1 MAYKYMAP
9 PGRPANWADR
19 GGLQFRAYS
28 VFAGSSNQPD
38 PSELTSARLTI
49 IAGISSEISGFTIP
63 TTRTYVWRGY
73 FKADVDSDTWQFR
86 TTSKDGSFLWLDDNA
101 ELAIASLNRSDAI
114 VENGGTHSSTTVT
127 SDNISLKAGY
137 WYAIT
142 LISANNTGTGSATL
156 EWSSNGGTDWSS
168 DGGTYFFRDSR
179 YPDGFGADKYTPSV
193 SAASHWV
200 VGPATG
206 TGDVGYAANSDRT
219 SWTFY
224 DRMPANAAAIDAA
237 YGKDASG
244 NGIYVM
250 TNSSSDRE
258 LAVSSTDITDG
269 NQWTYINLGGT
280 GQFCA
285 GMAWANDSTGST
297 SGVWFASRDNGKIY
311 RSTDGA
317 SSFSEVSLSSLSGHN
332 TQPIVSIVGN
342 GTGQWICGQDN
353 RLYRSTNDG
362 LSFSV
367 STPLGSNVED
377 VLGVG
382 YTNNAWV
389 VVYTK
394 TGASNLYIKVADVSN
409 FANWS
414 NEVDSGIAKPATVG
428 HLTARA
434 NIAAYKG
441 RVVVVSGDKQGVAV
455 FDVNGTELSNLFL
468 PSISMPDARDV
479 TTDGTTWM
487 LVTEGGDIFE
497 STDSGATWTKTVD
510 DVQGN
515 GDNMNCVVA
524 SVYLSI

>member
-63 TTRTYVWRGY
+63 TTRTYAWRGY

-86 TTSKDGSFLWLDDNA
+86 TTSKDGSFLWLDDSA

-127 SDNISLKAGY
+127 SGNISLKAGY

-142 LISANNTGTGSATL
+142 LISANNTGTGSVTL

-168 DGGTYFFRDSR
+168 DGGSYFFRDSR
-179 YPDGFGADKYTPSV
+179 YPDGFGADIYTPSV

-200 VGPATG
+200 VGPASG
-206 TGDVGYAANSDRT
+206 TGDVGYAANADRT

-224 DRMPANAAAIDAA
+224 DRVPGNGAALDAA
-237 YGKDASG
+237 YGKAAGGGGTYMIS
-244 NGIYVM
+244 NA
-250 TNSSSDRE
+250 SSDRE
-258 LAVSSTDITDG
+258 LSLSSTDITDG
-269 NQWTYINLGGT
+269 NEWTHINLGGT
-280 GQFCA
+280 GQFCT
-285 GMAWANDSTGST
+285 GVAWANDSTGSV
-297 SGVWFASRDNGKIY
+297 SGVWFASRDNGKVY

-317 SSFSEVSLSSLSGHN
+317 STFSEISLSGLSGHN

-342 GTGQWICGQDN
+342 GTGQWIFGQDN

-367 STPLGSNVED
+367 STPLGSGVED
-377 VLGVG
+377 VVGVA
-382 YTNNAWV
+382 YTNNTWV
-389 VVYTK
+389 VAYTK

-409 FANWS
+409 FANWT
-414 NEVDSGIAKPATVG
+414 NEVDLGIAKPATVSN
-428 HLTARA
+428 LTARA

-455 FDVNGTELSNLFL
+455 FDVNGTEFSNLFL
-468 PSISMPDARDV
+468 PSISMPDARDI